1 MLVDFLYVD
10 RDFCHQNKKNEQ
22 HGVPTW
28 RLSINSQVIFLT
40 LPQKN
45 LSFSRPSTCY
55 PRPSTFYPRPSTLDQ
70 NPDSLI
76 KNSIHCTQWKHRKK
90 LVEPLKASRDKWR
103 VKRVRTICGWAT
115 NAGLKNYLQRSCP
128 SEYIRQIHHA
138 FIIIFETSHTGLIMA
153 SLNALVKLPPPS
165 PFRLSPCFFI
175 DVRRFLSDS
184 CFISIFLNF
193 LGYARGKYLVF

>member
-103 VKRVRTICGWAT
+103 VKRVRTICGWAA

-128 SEYIRQIHHA
+128 SEYIRHIHHA
-138 FIIIFETSHTGLIMA
+138 FIIIFETRHT
-153 SLNALVKLPPPS
+153 SLYHGFIKRARQTPSLLTLS
-165 PFRLSPCFFI
+165 PFPLFLHWRSPLHFWFQ
-175 DVRRFLSDS
+175 FYFHLPQ
-184 CFISIFLNF
+184 F
-193 LGYARGKYLVF
+193 LGLCSR